1 MRWLVCLLVLLAARN
16 VDAGTTVC
24 GKVVA
29 VPDGTSLWVF
39 LEQAQASY
47 HITLAE
53 LPTAPPGATGDQSA
67 RDWLSR
73 SLLGQ
78 QVQVVVPRLNDRGG
92 TSGQV
97 YFNGQSVNRQIA
109 SLLLGGTPVAA
120 AAVSPA
126 PAMPVYEYQPRP
138 LFAFCSTLRLLLTG
152 REGHFHFAQDSSGSR

>member
-1 MRWLVCLLVLLAARN
+1 MRWLVCVLVLLAARD
-16 VDAGTTVC
+16 VDAGTVVC

-29 VPDGTSLWVF
+29 VPDGSSLWVF
-39 LEQAQASY
+39 LEQVQASY

-53 LPTAPPGATGDQSA
+53 LPTAPPGPLAGQTA

-78 QVQVVVPRLNDRGG
+78 QVQIVVPRLNNEGE

-109 SLLLGGTPVAA
+109 SLLLGSTPVAA
-120 AAVSPA
+120 AAVSPV
-126 PAMPVYEYQPRP
+126 PATPVYENQPRP
-138 LFAFCSTLRLLLTG
+138 FFAFCSTLRLLLTG